1 MAPVPSRL
9 LTSGSEIP
17 MLGFGTGTLGV
28 RSKQTEEEVMEVLD
42 TALECGYRHFDTA
55 YAYSNEAA
63 IGRSLKKWT
72 SQGKV
77 KREDLFITT
86 KLSPDHNRE
95 ADVAMSL
102 QKSLANLGLSYV
114 DLYLVHFP
122 IGITATNNKEEFISV
137 ADESNW
143 TLDYETDH
151 VAVWR
156 AMEAQVEAGRTKAI
170 GLSNFNIQQIKRILK
185 VCKVKPAVLQVEANA
200 YFQERPLRTFCQEN
214 NIALCA
220 YSPLG
225 SPYKHSGSDQTS
237 VLNDPVVEE
246 VAARLHKTPAQVLL
260 RFLHQLDIIPITKS
274 ASRTHQLENIQMLDF
289 QLSAEEME
297 RFTALDKGE
306 AARKFSIHFL
316 PNIENHPEFPF

>member
-122 IGITATNNKEEFISV
+122 IGITGKTRRP
-137 ADESNW
+137 
-143 TLDYETDH
+143 L
-151 VAVWR
+151 
-156 AMEAQVEAGRTKAI
+156 VEAGRTKAI

>member
-122 IGITATNNKEEFISV
+122 IGIT
-137 ADESNW
+137 
-143 TLDYETDH
+143 
-151 VAVWR
+151 
-156 AMEAQVEAGRTKAI
+156 
-170 GLSNFNIQQIKRILK
+170 